1 MKQQARATHGGDVS
15 QRDPETTRD
24 HGMDRRRFL
33 QAMAAGTGVAAGLV
47 AGLPAAALSAMAH
60 RSSSEVFEL
69 TAREAAAAM
78 RAGDLKATHYA
89 GVLLGRARSLGYL
102 NTVLVQDP
110 HLVLTAAQAVDERQ
124 ARSET
129 LGPLHG
135 LPVLIKDNINTA
147 DLPTTAGTPALAGNR
162 PRRNA
167 VVVDRLLAAGAIP
180 FAKTNMHELAL
191 GVTSNNPAF
200 GAVRNPYDPT
210 KIPGGSSG
218 GNASALAARIAPAS
232 IGTDTAGS
240 VRIPA
245 ALCGIAALRPTV
257 GRYPRTGSLDTV
269 ADLVPI
275 SFTRDT
281 PGPMARTVADVA
293 LLDAVIAGN
302 EPSLRPRELSGVR
315 LGVDRRNFFQDLD
328 PETEA
333 VTHDALERLEDGG
346 AELVEVEL
354 DGLQLLNAA
363 VGIPVAAFEL
373 GLALPRY
380 LEENDT
386 GVTLDDLIAA
396 VASPDVRALFA
407 LVVGPGAI
415 PEAVYLDALLVQ
427 RPRLQALYADAF
439 TRYRIDALVF
449 PTTPLP
455 ARPIGQDATVELNGE
470 QVPTLFAY
478 IRHTDPGSNA
488 GIPGLS
494 VPAGL
499 TRSGL
504 PVGLELDGPAGSDR
518 ALLAVG
524 LAVEEE
530 LGQLPAPTLRARA
543 A

>member
-1 MKQQARATHGGDVS
+1 MISRMS
-15 QRDPETTRD
+15 QYDWETTD
-24 HGMDRRRFL
+24 DPGVDRRRFL
-33 QAMAAGTGVAAGLV
+33 QAVAVGAGVAAGLA
-47 AGLPAAALSAMAH
+47 AGPRAAALSAVAP
-60 RSSSEVFEL
+60 RSRSEVFEL
-69 TAREAAAAM
+69 TASEAVAAL
-78 RAGDLKATHYA
+78 RSGDMKATHYA

-110 HLVLTAAQAVDERQ
+110 HLVLTAAQDAD
-124 ARSET
+124 ARRAHGET

-147 DLPTTAGTPALAGNR
+147 GLPTTAGTPALAGNR

-200 GAVRNPYDPT
+200 GAVGNPYDPA

-218 GNASALAARIAPAS
+218 GNASAVAARIAPAS

-245 ALCGIAALRPTV
+245 ALYGIAALRPTV

-269 ADLVPI
+269 ADIVPI

-281 PGPMARTVADVA
+281 AGPMARTVADVA
-293 LLDAVIAGN
+293 LLDAVIAGD
-302 EPSLRPRELSGVR
+302 EPSLLPRELSGVR
-315 LGVDRRNFFQDLD
+315 LGIDRRNFLQDLD
-328 PETEA
+328 PETEM
-333 VTHDALERLEDGG
+333 VTHDALERLEEGG

-354 DGLQLLNAA
+354 DGLQALNAA
-363 VGIPVAAFEL
+363 VGIPIAAFEL

-386 GVTLDDLIAA
+386 GVTLEELIAA

-427 RPRLQALYADAF
+427 RPRLQALYSDAF
-439 TRYRIDALVF
+439 TRYGIDALVF

-455 ARPIGQDATVELNGE
+455 ARPIGQDATVELNGR

-488 GIPGLS
+488 GIPGLA

-504 PVGLELDGPAGSDR
+504 PVGLELDSPAGSDR

-524 LAVEEE
+524 LAVEQE
-530 LGQLPAPTLRARA
+530 LGRLPAPNLRGA

>member
-1 MKQQARATHGGDVS
+1 MS
-15 QRDPETTRD
+15 QHDPEPTHD
-24 HGMDRRRFL
+24 HEMDRRRFL
-33 QAMAAGTGVAAGLV
+33 QALAAGTGVAAGLL
-47 AGLPAAALSAMAH
+47 GPAAEALSAGA
-60 RSSSEVFEL
+60 RQSGVSELFEL
-69 TAREAAAAM
+69 DARDAVAM
-78 RAGDLKATHYA
+78 LRAGDLKATTYA

-102 NTVLVQDP
+102 NTVLAQDP
-110 HLVLTAAQAVDERQ
+110 HLVLTAAQAADERQ
-124 ARSET
+124 ARGEA

-147 DLPTTAGTPALAGNR
+147 DLPTTAGTPALADNR
-162 PRRNA
+162 PRRSA
-167 VVVDRLLAAGAIP
+167 IVVERLLAAGAIP

-191 GVTSNNPAF
+191 GVTSNNAAF
-200 GAVRNPYDPT
+200 GAVHNPYDPT

-218 GNASALAARIAPAS
+218 GNAAAVAARIAPAG

-269 ADLVPI
+269 ADIVPI

-293 LLDAVIAGN
+293 LLDAVIAGD
-302 EPSLRPRELSGVR
+302 EPSLIPRELRGVR
-315 LGVDRRNFFQDLD
+315 LGVDHRHFFPNLD
-328 PETEA
+328 PETET
-333 VTHDALERLEDGG
+333 VTNEALNRLEEGG

-354 DGLQLLNAA
+354 EGLQALNAA
-363 VGIPVAAFEL
+363 VSIPVVAFEL

-380 LEENDT
+380 LTENDT
-386 GVTLDDLIAA
+386 GVTLEELIAA

-415 PEAVYLDALLVQ
+415 PEGVYLDALLVQ
-427 RPRLQALYADAF
+427 RPRLQTLYADVF
-439 TRYRIDALVF
+439 TRHGIDALVF

-455 ARPIGQDATVELNGE
+455 ARPIGQDATVELNGQ
-470 QVPTLFAY
+470 QVPTLFTY

-488 GIPGLS
+488 GIPGLA

-499 TRSGL
+499 TQRGL

-524 LAVEEE
+524 LAIEQQ
-530 LGQLPAPTLRARA
+530 LGHPPAPTPRAGAGA
-543 A
+543 ASAP

>member
-1 MKQQARATHGGDVS
+1 V
-15 QRDPETTRD
+15 
-24 HGMDRRRFL
+24 
-33 QAMAAGTGVAAGLV
+33 
-47 AGLPAAALSAMAH
+47 
-60 RSSSEVFEL
+60 
-69 TAREAAAAM
+69 
-78 RAGDLKATHYA
+78 
-89 GVLLGRARSLGYL
+89 
-102 NTVLVQDP
+102 
-110 HLVLTAAQAVDERQ
+110 
-124 ARSET
+124 
-129 LGPLHG
+129 
-135 LPVLIKDNINTA
+135 
-147 DLPTTAGTPALAGNR
+147 
-162 PRRNA
+162 
-167 VVVDRLLAAGAIP
+167 
-180 FAKTNMHELAL
+180 
-191 GVTSNNPAF
+191 
-200 GAVRNPYDPT
+200 
-210 KIPGGSSG
+210 
-218 GNASALAARIAPAS
+218 
-232 IGTDTAGS
+232 
-240 VRIPA
+240 
-245 ALCGIAALRPTV
+245 ALRPTV
-257 GRYPRTGSLDTV
+257 GRYPRTGSLETV
-269 ADLVPI
+269 ADIVPI

-293 LLDAVIAGN
+293 LLDAVIAGE
-302 EPSLRPRELSGVR
+302 EPSLRPRELSAVR
-315 LGVDRRNFFQDLD
+315 LGVDRRNFLQDLD
-328 PETEA
+328 PETET

-354 DGLQLLNAA
+354 DGLQALNAA

-386 GVTLDDLIAA
+386 GVTLDDVIAA
-396 VASPDVRALFA
+396 VASPDVRAIFA

-427 RPRLQALYADAF
+427 RPRLQALYAEAF
-439 TRYRIDALVF
+439 THYGIDALVF

-488 GIPGLS
+488 GIPGLA

-524 LAVEEE
+524 LAVEQEP
-530 LGQLPAPTLRARA
+530 GQLPAPTPRARA